1 MCALLGCALLGSVR
15 PALAQSPVQLS
26 GLAYVD
32 YYYRITSPAA
42 ATEGLNGFTYR
53 RLYLTA
59 DGKISDAF
67 SARARLEAADSNLGG
82 KGPEPFVKDLYL
94 NWNVGGGHSLRMGV
108 TSPPAFEISE
118 KVWGYRSLEKTIV
131 DLNKVVSSREFG
143 IRANGPLAG
152 DQVRYGLMVGNNE
165 GVFPEE
171 DKYKRVYGQLEF
183 YPSANVTAALSAN
196 WAGYSGDR
204 ENDIAA
210 LALLGYVTDTWRIGV
225 EGFYEL
231 NTFERLDS
239 ATSFGASLFG
249 DYWFSDGWGLVGRVD
264 RVQRERGVFSDE
276 PETISSLIQNDATL
290 GLAAVVYRP
299 HAQVQL
305 MPNVLVTKDDSQDTA
320 DLQGRFTL
328 FFEF

>member
-1 MCALLGCALLGSVR
+1 MCALFGCAHWGSVR
-15 PALAQSPVQLS
+15 PALAQTPIKLS

-32 YYYRITSPAA
+32 YYYQITAPDDAD
-42 ATEGLNGFTYR
+42 EGLNGFTYR

-94 NWNVGGGHSLRMGV
+94 NWKVGGGHSLRMGV

-118 KVWGYRSLEKTIV
+118 RVWGYRSLEKTIV
-131 DLNKVVSSREFG
+131 DLNKVVSSRDFG
-143 IRANGPLAG
+143 VRANGPLVG

-183 YPSANVTAALSAN
+183 YPSEHVTAALSAN

-210 LALLGYVTDTWRIGV
+210 LALLGYVTDTWRLGV
-225 EGFYEL
+225 EGFYEI
-231 NTFERLDS
+231 NTFERLDN
-239 ATSFGASLFG
+239 ATSFGVSLFG
-249 DYWFSDGWGLVGRVD
+249 DYWFSDDWGVVGRVD
-264 RVQRERGVFSDE
+264 RVQREQGLFSDE
-276 PETISSLIQNDATL
+276 PETTSALIQNDATF
-290 GLAAVVYRP
+290 GLAAIVYQP
-299 HAQVQL
+299 HEQVQF
-305 MPNVLVTKDDSQDTA
+305 MPNVLFAKDDDDDTA

-328 FFEF
+328 SFEF